1 MKKTYIIPEMTAVYT
16 AQTLLQSASP
26 ASSPNVGVNRNA
38 QAIDAGSVEV
48 KDNSQNYD
56 VWDDDWNK

>member
-1 MKKTYIIPEMTAVYT
+1 MTAVYT

-38 QAIDAGSVEV
+38 QAIDAGSVDV
-48 KDNSQNYD
+48 KDNTQNYD